1 MNGLHLG
8 AAQRFTND
16 RGMSLEA
23 AAPPQRDPQRIV
35 RGAPAYRRLS
45 LALLIAGFA
54 TFSLLYTTQPLL
66 PLFAAQYRIG
76 AAQAS
81 FAVSFATGAMAL
93 AFIPAS
99 ILSDR
104 IGRRPM
110 MVASLFA
117 SAALTIVSALLPGW
131 GVLLAMRALTGVA
144 LAGVPAI
151 AMAYVAEEC
160 DTASIAPAMGLY
172 IAGSAIGGMAGRLG
186 VTALSELFGWR
197 TALGTLGVLALAGA
211 AVFAAAA
218 PRSRAFSPRRHDLS
232 SLLAAAGR
240 LARDQAMPWLFL
252 EGLLLMGAFVTVYNY
267 VGFRLLAPPY
277 RLTQT
282 EVGLI
287 FLMYIL
293 GSISSAYVGGLAGRI
308 GSRKVFWPTIAVL
321 IAGVALT
328 APRPL
333 ILIVAGV
340 GVITAAF
347 FGAHSTASGWVS
359 RRAGRDK
366 ALASS
371 IYLLFYYGGSS
382 ILGSIGGLAWTRGA
396 WNGVALY
403 ACGLAAL
410 ALLIALRLT
419 AVKPLPE
426 PAKAGAERV
435 SKSG

>member
-1 MNGLHLG
+1 
-8 AAQRFTND
+8 
-16 RGMSLEA
+16 
-23 AAPPQRDPQRIV
+23 
-35 RGAPAYRRLS
+35 
-45 LALLIAGFA
+45 
-54 TFSLLYTTQPLL
+54 
-66 PLFAAQYRIG
+66 
-76 AAQAS
+76 
-81 FAVSFATGAMAL
+81 
-93 AFIPAS
+93 
-99 ILSDR
+99 
-104 IGRRPM
+104 
-110 MVASLFA
+110 
-117 SAALTIVSALLPGW
+117 
-131 GVLLAMRALTGVA
+131 
-144 LAGVPAI
+144 
-151 AMAYVAEEC
+151 
-160 DTASIAPAMGLY
+160 
-172 IAGSAIGGMAGRLG
+172 
-186 VTALSELFGWR
+186 
-197 TALGTLGVLALAGA
+197 
-211 AVFAAAA
+211 
-218 PRSRAFSPRRHDLS
+218 
-232 SLLAAAGR
+232 
-240 LARDQAMPWLFL
+240 
-252 EGLLLMGAFVTVYNY
+252 MGAFVTVYNY
-267 VGFRLLAPPY
+267 VGFRLLASPY